1 MLRGDDVEY
10 ILAIDP
16 GRAKNGVALVTAAG
30 QVVCQ
35 SVVETGRLLAHIE
48 ELLARYAVTV
58 IVIGNRTGGRKLSEQ
73 LRSLG
78 LGKNRTIV
86 SVDED
91 YSTEEGRRLYWREN
105 PPRGL
110 RRLLPVTLQ
119 TPPRPIDDYVARILA
134 ARYLA
139 LKPAAGEKT

>member
-1 MLRGDDVEY
+1 MEY

-16 GRAKNGVALVTAAG
+16 GREKNGVAVVSAAG
-30 QVVCQ
+30 QVLCQ
-35 SVVETGRLLAHIE
+35 SVVETGRLVAHLK
-48 ELLARYAVTV
+48 ELLARHAVTV
-58 IVIGNRTGGRKLSEQ
+58 IVIGNRTGGRKLSQ
-73 LRSLG
+73 HLRALG
-78 LGKNRTIV
+78 LEENRAIV

-110 RRLLPVTLQ
+110 RRFLPTSLQ
-119 TPPRPIDDYVARILA
+119 VPPRPIDDYVARILA

-139 LKPAAGEKT
+139 LKTSAGEKTES